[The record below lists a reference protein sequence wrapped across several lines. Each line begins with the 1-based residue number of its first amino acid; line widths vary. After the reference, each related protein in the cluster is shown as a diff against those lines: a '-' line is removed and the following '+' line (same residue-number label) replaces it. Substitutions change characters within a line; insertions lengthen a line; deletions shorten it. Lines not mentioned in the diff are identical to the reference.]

1 MPIRGP
7 RTWEADSGMA
17 GTVCVTYS
25 SDWKSMSEFPRGI
38 DDEDRRTIIAAPEWQ
53 VRERWFAADVSP
65 QAGSFLAH
73 YVRTPPIDY
82 AMAFRY
88 SLEML
93 AADGVSSFSASGG
106 PGLEMVRHRGA
117 VDIIQGDCI
126 ASGIEFVDLLGACV
140 SFRRQFIDELT
151 ECFPDLLLNDL
162 IESLFRESGLREKDR
177 AIRPSQPRSKVAK

>member
-1 MPIRGP
+1 VGP
-7 RTWEADSGMA
+7 EPGRRIAAWPVPYALRTRPTGKYERVSHGN
-17 GTVCVTYS
+17 
-25 SDWKSMSEFPRGI
+25 RRR
-38 DDEDRRTIIAAPEWQ
+38 DRRTIIAAPEWQ
-53 VRERWFAADVSP
+53 VRERWFAADVSLL
-65 QAGSFLAH
+65 AGSFLAH

-93 AADGVSSFSASGG
+93 AVDGVSSFSASGG
-106 PGLEMVRHRGA
+106 PGLEMVRHVGA
-117 VDIIQGDCI
+117 VDIIQSDRI

-162 IESLFRESGLREKDR
+162 IEFLFWESGLHEKDR
-177 AIRPSQPRSKVAK
+177 